1 MNDAT
6 WEREMETASR
16 VARLAGELLR
26 EKFGTTH
33 AVSFKGAVDLVT
45 EADLAAETLIR
56 EELGKSFPGDPMLG
70 EEGGGGHCAQDR
82 IWVVDPLDGTTNYAH
97 GLPLFSVSI
106 ALCEQGKPCAG
117 AVYQPMLDEL
127 FHARRGGGAWRNGRR
142 IAVSGRSR
150 LDRSLAVTGFPYD
163 IQASV
168 GRVLRPLEQ
177 MLKAARGVRRLGS
190 AAMDL
195 CYVAAGI
202 FDLFW
207 EINLKPWDVAA
218 GWLLVEE
225 AGGVVTDFSGR
236 PHHLERAELLACT
249 PELQGPVI
257 EILRKG

>member
-1 MNDAT
+1 MSNAS
-6 WEREMETASR
+6 WEREMEIAAE
-16 VARLAGELLR
+16 VARGAGRLLR
-26 EKFGTTH
+26 EKFRDTH

-45 EADLAAETLIR
+45 EADLAAEAFVR
-56 EELGKSFPGDPMLG
+56 EELARAFPGDPVLG
-70 EEGGGGHCAQDR
+70 EEGGGGHCCQER

-106 ALCEQGKPCAG
+106 ALCERGNPCAG

-127 FHARRGGGAWRNGRR
+127 FQARRGGGAWRNGRR

-150 LDRSLAVTGFPYD
+150 LDRSLVVTGFPYD
-163 IQASV
+163 IQSSV

-225 AGGVVTDFSGR
+225 AGGVVTDYSGR

-249 PELQGPVI
+249 PELQGTAI
-257 EILRKG
+257 EILHRP